1 MKYDRVWEVVTHH
14 TPFRKNIWIQL
25 WVKIYNN
32 YRKINC
38 EYIES
43 QNNTKLGMTLRR
55 KSAEFCTHELHHT
68 AVKVTKR
75 KYFVLDAHFIGFST
89 FFVSAWMHTWKSLT
103 GPLVCTFI
111 NTKPGPDLATADG
124 ERTSKFSH
132 ELHDNYC
139 SGNVTECRYFTLGAH
154 FVSFETFCKK
164 GTRYDLLGI
173 KGAKVKSVSF

>member
-38 EYIES
+38 EYTES

-124 ERTSKFSH
+124 ERTSKFSY
-132 ELHDNYC
+132 ELHDIVVVMLQNAAI
-139 SGNVTECRYFTLGAH
+139 SLWVHILLALKF
-154 FVSFETFCKK
+154 FVKRVQDTI
-164 GTRYDLLGI
+164 YW
-173 KGAKVKSVSF
+173 V